1 MDKNNNNEKLKK
13 ILQESVNDE
22 FKDVSEELL
31 FEPSKNFKKDMN
43 TLVKEQKHPYLKMCK
58 TKKGKTFIVLV
69 AILVFA
75 LSSLSVGAVRETVAR
90 VIKAIPSIIMPEK
103 KEKPK
108 KPAPTKATHP
118 VIKNKDKP
126 KKVYPLATDDEAVRE
141 EDGSSSTQPTDG
153 TVFESSTTTYETII
167 MPSTVA
173 VPNEVTEAPP
183 TSQ

>member
-1 MDKNNNNEKLKK
+1 MKAL
-13 ILQESVNDE
+13 L
-22 FKDVSEELL
+22 EE
-31 FEPSKNFKKDMN
+31 E
-43 TLVKEQKHPYLKMCK
+43 KHPYLKMCK

-69 AILVFA
+69 AILIFA

-118 VIKNKDKP
+118 VIKNNDKL
-126 KKVYPLATDDEAVRE
+126 KKVYPLATNDEAVRE

>member
-1 MDKNNNNEKLKK
+1 M
-13 ILQESVNDE
+13 
-22 FKDVSEELL
+22 
-31 FEPSKNFKKDMN
+31 
-43 TLVKEQKHPYLKMCK
+43 
-58 TKKGKTFIVLV
+58 
-69 AILVFA
+69 
-75 LSSLSVGAVRETVAR
+75 AR

-126 KKVYPLATDDEAVRE
+126 KNVYPVATSDEAVRE
-141 EDGSSSTQPTDG
+141 EDESSSTQPTDG

>member
-1 MDKNNNNEKLKK
+1 MDKNNNEKLKK

-22 FKDVSEELL
+22 FKEVSDELP
-31 FEPSKNFKKDMN
+31 FEPSKDFKKDMN
-43 TLVKEQKHPYLKMCK
+43 TLVKEQNHPYLKMCK

-69 AILVFA
+69 AILIFA

-108 KPAPTKATHP
+108 KPAPTKATRP
-118 VIKNKDKP
+118 VIKIKDKP
-126 KKVYPLATDDEAVRE
+126 KKVYPVATNDEAVRE
-141 EDGSSSTQPTDG
+141 EDGSSSTNPTDS
-153 TVFESSTTTYETII
+153 TVFESSTTTYETVI

-173 VPNEVTEAPP
+173 VPNEVTEALP

>member
-22 FKDVSEELL
+22 FKDVSEELP
-31 FEPSKNFKKDMN
+31 FEPSKDFKKDMK

-69 AILVFA
+69 AILIFA

-126 KKVYPLATDDEAVRE
+126 KKVYPLATNDEAVRE

-173 VPNEVTEAPP
+173 VSNEVTEAPP

>member
-1 MDKNNNNEKLKK
+1 MDKNNNEKLKK

-22 FKDVSEELL
+22 FRDVSDELP
-31 FEPSKNFKKDMN
+31 FEPSKDFKKDMN

-69 AILVFA
+69 AILIFA

-118 VIKNKDKP
+118 IIKNKDKP
-126 KKVYPLATDDEAVRE
+126 KKVYPVSTSDEAVRE
-141 EDGSSSTQPTDG
+141 EDGSSSTNPTDG
-153 TVFESSTTTYETII
+153 TVFESSTTTYETVI

-173 VPNEVTEAPP
+173 VQNEVTEAPP

>member
-1 MDKNNNNEKLKK
+1 MDNNNTEKLKN
-13 ILQESVNDE
+13 ILQQSVDDE
-22 FKDVSEELL
+22 FKDVSNEPPFETSDKFEKNMKALLEE
-31 FEPSKNFKKDMN
+31 E
-43 TLVKEQKHPYLKMCK
+43 KHPYLKMCK

-69 AILVFA
+69 AILIFA

-126 KKVYPLATDDEAVRE
+126 KKVYPVATNDESVRE

>member
-13 ILQESVNDE
+13 TLQESVNDE
-22 FKDVSEELL
+22 FKDVSEELP
-31 FEPSKNFKKDMN
+31 FEPSKDFKKDMN

-103 KEKPK
+103 KEKSK

-118 VIKNKDKP
+118 VIKNNDKL
-126 KKVYPLATDDEAVRE
+126 KKVYPFATNDEAVRE

>member
-22 FKDVSEELL
+22 FKDVSEELH
-31 FEPSKNFKKDMN
+31 FEPSKDFKKDMN
-43 TLVKEQKHPYLKMCK
+43 TLLKEQKHPYLKMCK

-108 KPAPTKATHP
+108 KKPTTTKVTTPNVNKTPKPTTPFYPVAT
-118 VIKNKDKP
+118 
-126 KKVYPLATDDEAVRE
+126 YDEAIRGMLRE
-141 EDGSSSTQPTDG
+141 NTSSTQPTDG
-153 TVFESSTTTYETII
+153 TVFDNSTPVYESVEV
-167 MPSTVA
+167 PTV
-173 VPNEVTEAPP
+173 VIEAPSS
-183 TSQ
+183 SQ

>member
-1 MDKNNNNEKLKK
+1 MDKNNNEKLKK

-22 FKDVSEELL
+22 FKDVSDELP
-31 FEPSKNFKKDMN
+31 FEPSKDFKKDMN
-43 TLVKEQKHPYLKMCK
+43 TLVKEQKHPYLKMYK

-69 AILVFA
+69 AILIFA

-126 KKVYPLATDDEAVRE
+126 KKVYPLATNDEAVRE
-141 EDGSSSTQPTDG
+141 EDGSSSTNPTDS
-153 TVFESSTTTYETII
+153 TVFESSTTTYETVI

-173 VPNEVTEAPP
+173 VQNEVTEASP

>member
-1 MDKNNNNEKLKK
+1 
-13 ILQESVNDE
+13 
-22 FKDVSEELL
+22 
-31 FEPSKNFKKDMN
+31 
-43 TLVKEQKHPYLKMCK
+43 MCK

-118 VIKNKDKP
+118 VIKNNDKP
-126 KKVYPLATDDEAVRE
+126 KKVYTLATNDEAVRE